1 MSEPLHTLLQQLERE
16 RDAALAALMKAE
28 TQSNRALAQQAQLR
42 GFQDE
47 ARQRA
52 PGRQGE
58 AASMAL
64 LQVHQGFAERLD
76 QALAQQQDT
85 LARTDAELLAR
96 RQALRRAETRLA
108 AVAKLLQR
116 RQAEQQ
122 LQDRRRE
129 QRQSDEAA
137 ALRHRH
143 QSPSRFGNLS

>member
-28 TQSNRALAQQAQLR
+28 AHSNRALAQHAQLR
-42 GFQDE
+42 GFQDD

-52 PGRQGE
+52 PGRHGV

-96 RQALRRAETRLA
+96 RQALLQAETRLA

-129 QRQSDEAA
+129 QLQSDEAA

-143 QSPSRFGNLS
+143 RSPSRFGNLS